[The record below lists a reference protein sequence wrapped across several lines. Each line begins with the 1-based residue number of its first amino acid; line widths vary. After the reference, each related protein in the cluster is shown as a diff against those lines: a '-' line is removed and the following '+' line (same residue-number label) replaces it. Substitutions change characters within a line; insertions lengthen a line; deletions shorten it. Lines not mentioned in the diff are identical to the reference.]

1 MLLTRSRSIEID
13 AKNNLG
19 FTPLMKA
26 ALQGR
31 TRCAKLLLFA
41 GKHIAMIFHT
51 RDTHYVCVINMLI
64 DPPNLYYYQVM
75 LLSICNIFLIMIG
88 ASPVETDYGRGFR
101 AEQWSRFCGRYSCAE
116 MIEKCARVRLLEKAT
131 SCKWSH
137 DSLPFDKTKVTR
149 TRTNPA
155 QTPPQSPTDGGEYNL
170 LPTAIL
176 LT

>member
-41 GKHIAMIFHT
+41 GKHIKMPFKT
-51 RDTHYVCVINMLI
+51 RNTHNYR
-64 DPPNLYYYQVM
+64 LYCTQP
-75 LLSICNIFLIMIG
+75 LLLPSNVTFYLQFSSILTG
-88 ASPVETDYGRGFR
+88 ASPVEIDYGRGFR

-155 QTPPQSPTDGGEYNL
+155 QTPPQSPTDGGEYTV
-170 LPTAIL
+170 LPTAIVYVY
-176 LT
+176 